1 MMKNRF
7 KGAVTV
13 AVLLLAFGLLGAAF
27 HLMNESSD
35 LSFYGGIAIVLS
47 LVVLVPTVVIKL
59 WKGNKCTTEIT
70 AAEKTQ

>member
-1 MMKNRF
+1 MRNRF

-13 AVLLLAFGLLGAAF
+13 AVLLLAFGLLGMAF

-47 LVVLVPTVVIKL
+47 LVVLVPTVVIKI
-59 WKGNKCTTEIT
+59 WKGTKCPTEIT
-70 AAEKTQ
+70 TAKQ

>member
-1 MMKNRF
+1 MRNRF

-13 AVLLLAFGLLGAAF
+13 AVLLLAFGLLGMAF

-47 LVVLVPTVVIKL
+47 LVVLVPTVVIKI
-59 WKGNKCTTEIT
+59 WKGTKCTTAIT